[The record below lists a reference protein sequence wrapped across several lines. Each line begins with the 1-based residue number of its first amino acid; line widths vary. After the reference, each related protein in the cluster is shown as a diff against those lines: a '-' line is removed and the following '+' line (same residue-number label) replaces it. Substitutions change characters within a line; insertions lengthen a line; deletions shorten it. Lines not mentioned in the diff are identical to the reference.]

1 MAKISEKG
9 YDFVLGRMH
18 FTVDDGYQNFLVLA
32 PMLSS
37 LTLDSKKKLLTGYRP
52 GYCLKKLN
60 NLILELNQQCLI

>member
-9 YDFVLGRMH
+9 YDFVLGRMY

-32 PMLSS
+32 PMPSS

-52 GYCLKKLN
+52 EYCLKKLN

>member
-1 MAKISEKG
+1 M
-9 YDFVLGRMH
+9 Y

-52 GYCLKKLN
+52 EYCLKKLN
-60 NLILELNQQCLI
+60 NLILDLNQQCLI